1 MTDKLG
7 PPPQPFKDFSALFPG
22 IAKAWQTLSSSG
34 SAGPLDDKTQRLI
47 KLGIVIGSRSEGS
60 THSATRKAL
69 SAGASPEEIYQ
80 VIALAASNIGL
91 PSAVAAFTW
100 VQDVVKKT

>member
-60 THSATRKAL
+60 THDNEQRLGLEKG
-69 SAGASPEEIYQ
+69 AGT
-80 VIALAASNIGL
+80 LAGNNGPADQTERCDD
-91 PSAVAAFTW
+91 A
-100 VQDVVKKT
+100 D